1 VSEEDAEEDAL
12 LAKIAELERV
22 PTATERAADPEH
34 IAIIRRMYG
43 SRAQTIINVL
53 LAFDAFFS
61 WYYPFKKSI
70 PLSASEA
77 EKEARA
83 FDNCCTAIDMH
94 EIYERVSIRR
104 HKSFLPHGAIF
115 KVSQNILKV
124 ADVHAFGTS
133 SLELQNAETK
143 RVARDSSASR
153 RQELTTS
160 GMTIVPM
167 RGTREGPAQLIKT
180 KGYCTTMALSLL
192 NHLLAQRYL
201 RAGDG
206 VLAVPDSRRKE
217 RLLHGIGRLTLQ
229 STGVQLEKARPTEGM
244 WVDVSDI
251 CPADDSCIAAFI
263 RLISVLAEANKNSED
278 TQ

>member
-1 VSEEDAEEDAL
+1 MVLPFQEEHSP
-12 LAKIAELERV
+12 R
-22 PTATERAADPEH
+22 
-34 IAIIRRMYG
+34 
-43 SRAQTIINVL
+43 
-53 LAFDAFFS
+53 
-61 WYYPFKKSI
+61 
-70 PLSASEA
+70 SASEA

-115 KVSQNILKV
+115 MKVSQNILKV

-143 RVARDSSASR
+143 RVADSSASR

-160 GMTIVPM
+160 GMTLVPM
-167 RGTREGPAQLIKT
+167 RGTREGLAQLIKT

-206 VLAVPDSRRKE
+206 LLAVPDSRRKE
-217 RLLHGIGRLTLQ
+217 RLLNGIGRLTLQ
-229 STGVQLEKARPTEGM
+229 STGVKLERARPTEGM
-244 WVDVSDI
+244 YRVDVSDI
-251 CPADDSCIAAFI
+251 FPTDDSCIAAFV
-263 RLISVLAEANKNSED
+263 RLVSALAEENKNSED
-278 TQ
+278 PQ